1 MAVRDRL
8 LEVADE
14 AGADEFS
21 DMYGAGDLLETFE
34 AEVAQLLGKDS
45 AVFMVSGTMAQQA
58 ALRVHC
64 ERRGSKAFAC
74 HPQSH
79 LVVSENDGA
88 RRLHGL
94 DAIQV
99 GDRNRLYSLDDL
111 RGVRERFGALLMEL
125 PERSLGGAVRPWTE
139 IQEIAA
145 WTHERGVAMHLD
157 GARLWETQP
166 FYGIPLDEVTQPF
179 ETVYVSFYKV
189 LGAIAGAALAGPKD
203 FIDEARGWQWRHGG
217 RLVNQSPLI
226 LSARQGLKRRLQ
238 KVPLYCERA
247 RQIAAVLSQFDGVD
261 ITPNPPPTNMMHVYV
276 RGDRTRFE
284 QLATQLS
291 LESGI
296 LLPVRW
302 GSTAVPG
309 WSMFELSC
317 GEGSLSLGD
326 DEIRQLFGRL
336 FELGR

>member
-1 MAVRDRL
+1 MAIRDRL

-21 DMYGAGDLLETFE
+21 DVYGAGEVLEAFE
-34 AEVAQLLGKDS
+34 AEVAQLLGKEA

-64 ERRGSKAFAC
+64 ERRRSKAFAC

-79 LVVSENDGA
+79 LVVSENDAA

-94 DAIQV
+94 DATQV

-111 RGVRERFGALLMEL
+111 RGVRERFGALVMEL
-125 PERSLGGAVRPWTE
+125 PERSLGGAVRPWNE

-145 WTHERGVAMHLD
+145 WTQERDVAMHLD

-166 FYGIPLDEVTQPF
+166 FYGIPLDQVTQPF

-203 FIDEARGWQWRHGG
+203 IIDEARGWQWRHGG
-217 RLVNQSPLI
+217 RLVSQYPLI

-247 RQIAAVLSQFDGVD
+247 RQIAAVLSQLDGIE

-276 RGDRTRFE
+276 RGDRARFE
-284 QLATQLS
+284 QSATQLS

-296 LLPVRW
+296 LLPVKW
-302 GSTAVPG
+302 AATAAPG

-317 GEGSLSLGD
+317 GEGSLGLAD
-326 DEIRQLFGRL
+326 DEIHQLFGRL
-336 FELGR
+336 LELGR